1 MAERGLP
8 PEERTPESTEGTGES
23 RPADRGRDRR
33 RRWFQRPDRGVDD
46 AGQDAAASGRV
57 GDDERGDERG
67 DDRATG
73 EYFVVVCGLPGVG
86 KTTVAE
92 QIAERLDATM
102 LRNDVIR
109 KELVGDPTYSDAETA
124 GVYHE
129 LLRRAGDRI
138 DDGENVVVD
147 ATFKTTSFR
156 EQARGIADRLGV
168 EFTLVKVECDQETV
182 ERRIRARTD
191 DASDADVEVH
201 RMFRERFDEVTG
213 DHEVVDNSRSEAK
226 TRQQV
231 ARLF

>member
-8 PEERTPESTEGTGES
+8 PEERTSESLEVAGDSSPG
-23 RPADRGRDRR
+23 DRGRDRR
-33 RRWFQRPDRGVDD
+33 RRWFQRPDRHRDER
-46 AGQDAAASGRV
+46 GQDAAASDRDTGE
-57 GDDERGDERG
+57 DRGDER
-67 DDRATG
+67 ATG
-73 EYFVVVCGLPGVG
+73 DHFVVVCGLPGVG
-86 KTTVAE
+86 KTTVAD
-92 QIAERLDATM
+92 QIADRLDATM

-109 KELVGDPTYSDAETA
+109 KELVGDPTYSDSETA

-168 EFTLVKVECDQETV
+168 EFTLVKVECDQATV

-201 RMFRERFDEVTG
+201 RMFRERFDELTG
-213 DHEVVDNSRSEAK
+213 DHEVVDNSGSEAK